1 MTRFVVAV
9 LLAVAS
15 VNAAPI
21 DTLAPEGPK
30 PLPDAAKLAIR
41 ESQYRIARLEAA
53 IERAQTELDALRRD
67 YQKTITDAITESVG
81 GDPKAYALR
90 LDDLTV
96 VAAPA
101 DPPEV
106 TQ

>member
-9 LLAVAS
+9 LLAAAS

-21 DTLAPEGPK
+21 ETLADAGPK
-30 PLPDAAKLAIR
+30 PLPDTAKLAIR
-41 ESQYRIARLEAA
+41 EAQYKIARLEAA
-53 IERAQTELDALRRD
+53 IERAQTELEALRRD
-67 YQKTITDAITESVG
+67 YQKTITDAIEASVG

-106 TQ
+106 AQ